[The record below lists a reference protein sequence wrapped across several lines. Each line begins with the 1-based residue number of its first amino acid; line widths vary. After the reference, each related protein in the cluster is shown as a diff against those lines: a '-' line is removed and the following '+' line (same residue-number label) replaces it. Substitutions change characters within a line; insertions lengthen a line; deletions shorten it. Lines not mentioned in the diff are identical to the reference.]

1 MNTASTLQV
10 RYTAVA
16 IWLHWSIALLILTNL
31 PLGFLIEASSK
42 AQRQALVPLHIS
54 IGITVL
60 ALTAARLLWRLAHR
74 PPPFAAGTTRWERL
88 LAHMVHG
95 LLYLMMLGMPLTGW
109 AILSAHPPRPGV
121 GPMIWG
127 LLRLPAI
134 GPIAHMEAGAQKGA
148 HDAFAQMHWL
158 GGWIMVALLALHVAA
173 ALKHQFH
180 DRQPSLSRIGLGG
193 PH

>member
-1 MNTASTLQV
+1 MNTVSTLQT
-10 RYTAVA
+10 RYATVA

-31 PLGFLIEASSK
+31 PLGFLIEASTK
-42 AQRQALVPLHIS
+42 VQRQALVPLHIS
-54 IGITVL
+54 IGISIL
-60 ALTAARLLWRLAHR
+60 ILTMARVLWRLTHR
-74 PPPFAAGTTRWERL
+74 PPPFATGTAGWERG
-88 LAHMVHG
+88 LAHLTHG
-95 LLYLMMLGMPLTGW
+95 LLYLMMLAMPLTGW

-127 LLRLPAI
+127 LVRLPAL

-180 DRQPSLSRIGLGG
+180 DRRPSLSRMGLGR
-193 PH
+193 PL